1 MGAADYQRAGDKQ
14 ADERNAGERRLS
26 LAEWLVLCL
35 VREEPTYGLVVAG
48 LLDRNGSLGQI
59 WYVPKG
65 TVYLALQRLELLGLI
80 RTTGEQRTSQGPAR
94 SLLEATPAGR
104 AAAQAWLNTP
114 VEHARDVRSE
124 LMVKLALLD
133 RTGSDSR
140 ALVRDQLA
148 RLLPVAAALDDQL
161 RATTGFERTLVLWRH
176 KAMTATMRFLQALT
190 TGHASP
196 PES

>member
-1 MGAADYQRAGDKQ
+1 MGAADHQRAGDKQ
-14 ADERNAGERRLS
+14 ADERSAGERRLS

-48 LLDRNGSLGQI
+48 LLDHNGSLGQI

-161 RATTGFERTLVLWRH
+161 RAATGFERTLVLWRH
-176 KAMTATMRFLQALT
+176 KAMTTTIGFLRALIA
-190 TGHASP
+190 GYGSP